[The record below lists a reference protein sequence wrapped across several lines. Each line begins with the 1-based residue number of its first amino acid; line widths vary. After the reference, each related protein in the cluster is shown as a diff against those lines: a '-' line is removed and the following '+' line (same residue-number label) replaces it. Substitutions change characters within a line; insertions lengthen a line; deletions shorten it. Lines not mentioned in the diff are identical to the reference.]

1 MPDFA
6 QSMRGNDTTDM
17 IFAVIGAVLAVGGSL
32 TQAAGIVATFSPEA
46 RAQIAGF
53 LKNMG
58 FKL

>member
-1 MPDFA
+1 
-6 QSMRGNDTTDM
+6 MRGNDTTDM
-17 IFAVIGAVLAVGGSL
+17 IFAVIGAILAVGGSL